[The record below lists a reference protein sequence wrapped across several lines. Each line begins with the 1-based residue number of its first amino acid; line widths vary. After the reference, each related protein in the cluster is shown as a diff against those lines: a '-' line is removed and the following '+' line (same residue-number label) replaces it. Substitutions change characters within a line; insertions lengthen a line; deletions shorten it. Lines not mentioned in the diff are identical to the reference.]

1 MAPQVGLESTAKRSL
16 MHLERGRWHLT
27 RLITHSSVL
36 MAREQ
41 NFRVE
46 MGERETGPVNLDH
59 FSRRVLSH
67 YVST

>member
-1 MAPQVGLESTAKRSL
+1 MASHAVNYSQFRVNGT
-16 MHLERGRWHLT
+16 G
-27 RLITHSSVL
+27 

>member
-1 MAPQVGLESTAKRSL
+1 MVSYAASYTQFRVNGT
-16 MHLERGRWHLT
+16 G
-27 RLITHSSVL
+27 

-59 FSRRVLSH
+59 FRRRVLSH
-67 YVST
+67 YVSK